1 MADYEITL
9 TIDDSAEAT
18 LAVDDDVG
26 VLLSLDDAFV
36 DGGRRYD
43 GPYEVTPT
51 RYTQILPTSGKK
63 MNDDVTIN
71 PIPHEY
77 GLITWDGSSLMVS

>member
-26 VLLSLDDAFV
+26 VSLELGDAYI
-36 DGGRRYD
+36 DGGRPYD
-43 GPYEVTPT
+43 GPYEVMPT
-51 RYTQILPTSGKK
+51 QYTQTLATIGRK
-63 MNDDVTIN
+63 MADNVTVN
-71 PIPHEY
+71 PIPSNY
-77 GLITWDGSSLMVS
+77 GLITWNGSVLRVS

>member
-26 VLLSLDDAFV
+26 VTLSLDDAFI

-51 RYTQILPTSGKK
+51 RYVQILPTIGMK
-63 MNDDVTIN
+63 MNDNVTVN
-71 PIPHEY
+71 PIPYNY
-77 GLITWDGSSLMVS
+77 GLITWDGSALMVS